1 LIPLDP
7 LGRDR
12 ANLFPPRTQ
21 LFAILAQEAV
31 IDRGSLNAV
40 ADLEFVPIA
49 VEIKL
54 CQALIHAG

>member
-1 LIPLDP
+1 LIPLDSLARP
-7 LGRDR
+7 SKS
-12 ANLFPPRTQ
+12 FPPRAQ
-21 LFAILAQEAV
+21 LFATLAHEAV